1 MFNNMNS
8 GYTGYSMS
16 KRAAEA
22 YQNGERPLSKW
33 TKKDII
39 NEIKEYA
46 SDNNLPFSIALLNKV
61 KAKVLKDSLLKE
73 TSWHHTSSFA
83 NKTNFYSIDYEKV
96 SVLKDEDIRD
106 LLSVEE
112 EPKEVIDTF
121 RGDIHQRRRAGSP
134 DFCKSWG
141 ECPF

>member
-83 NKTNFYSIDYEKV
+83 NSFASLTPPKPAPTIT
-96 SVLKDEDIRD
+96 IRGF
-106 LLSVEE
+106 LSAI
-112 EPKEVIDTF
+112 K
-121 RGDIHQRRRAGSP
+121 SP
-134 DFCKSWG
+134 PSHCSL
-141 ECPF
+141 